1 MVALRPLL
9 CLVIGSALA
18 VPVGAQL
25 ANSGGFAAPMSA
37 NAPGFAARSYLG
49 LNPARAPSAISCESI
64 ELLCAKSRDWP
75 SQLYAG
81 THLNDSFRVEV
92 GMLNF
97 GRLPHFG
104 ADARAQGLN
113 LSLVGNA
120 RLGRSFGV
128 FGKLGTT
135 YGRTET
141 AVMGAGPQQNF
152 GMSWGGGV
160 SYQITPRLSATFE
173 LDSHELSFAG
183 GVRDP
188 VFSTS
193 LGLRYRY

>member
-1 MVALRPLL
+1 MAALRPLL
-9 CLVIGSALA
+9 SLVIASAFA
-18 VPVGAQL
+18 IPAGAQL
-25 ANSGGFAAPMSA
+25 ANNGALAAPMSWGA
-37 NAPGFAARSYLG
+37 SALSQRSYLG
-49 LNPARAPSAISCESI
+49 LNPARAPSAAACESI
-64 ELLCAKSRDWP
+64 ELLCAKPRDWP

-81 THLNDSFRVEV
+81 TSLNDAFRVEV
-92 GMLNF
+92 GVLNF

-104 ADARAQGLN
+104 SEARAQGLN
-113 LSLVGNA
+113 FSLVGKA
-120 RLGRSFGV
+120 RLGQSIGV

-141 AVMGAGPQQNF
+141 SVMGAGPQQNF
-152 GMSWGGGV
+152 GMSFGGGV

-188 VFSTS
+188 VVSTS

>member
-1 MVALRPLL
+1 MAALRPLL
-9 CLVIGSALA
+9 SLVIAFAFA
-18 VPVGAQL
+18 VPASAQWANTGAL
-25 ANSGGFAAPMSA
+25 AAPMSW
-37 NAPGFAARSYLG
+37 NASAISHRSYLG
-49 LNPARAPSAISCESI
+49 LNPGRAPSAMACESI
-64 ELLCAKSRDWP
+64 ELLCTQSRDWP

-81 THLNDSFRVEV
+81 TALNDAFRVEV
-92 GMLNF
+92 GVLNF

-104 ADARAQGLN
+104 TEARAQGLN
-113 LSLVGNA
+113 FSLVGNA
-120 RLGRSFGV
+120 RLGRSIGV

-135 YGRTET
+135 YGRTDT